1 MRVLGID
8 YGAARIGI
16 ALGDTDSRIASPWC
30 VLERRE
36 KSLEGVL
43 EKLKEVITV
52 EKIEL
57 LVIGV
62 PRRLH
67 DQTEESAQVKEVQAF
82 IQALQALAL
91 PIIEENETW
100 STQLAAR
107 QLRERGERGKRDD
120 LAAAVILQSYL
131 DRYALSA

>member
-16 ALGDTDSRIASPWC
+16 ALGDTESCIASPWKI
-30 VLERRE
+30 LDGRDRKTLMQELIQIIQAER
-36 KSLEGVL
+36 
-43 EKLKEVITV
+43 V
-52 EKIEL
+52 EA
-57 LVIGV
+57 LVVGM

-67 DQTEESAQVKEVQAF
+67 DQAEESTQTQEVRAF
-82 IQALQALAL
+82 IFGLHELAL
-91 PIIEENETW
+91 PVFEENETW

-107 QLRERGERGKRDD
+107 QMKDRGEKGKRDD